1 MATTASFQLPQ
12 EIRELTTK
20 LMVGLDTPR
29 SLTVYLLA
37 KAGEWDQLVN
47 LKVDPRTYLDN
58 PFSANQLKRDYQAT
72 EFLRKCKD
80 IKLKTD
86 PEQAALEAW
95 WAAEAQCKRTND
107 RLANYLELP
116 VYDGPHGTA
125 IADFIDRLQNIV
137 ASWLGPVPKHLDGAF
152 GPGAVFESQGAKHS
166 RNLTLGD
173 KLQLQPSVTPAA
185 KALFEHYFWPCAW
198 GRAWMSDTNGSAI
211 NDSLRGNRFV
221 SVDKDATIKRG
232 IAIEGGGMVYL
243 QLAVGGVIRRRLAR
257 IGIDLEKGQ
266 GLHQQLA
273 MRASLTGNHATIDL
287 KSASDTVCR
296 NLVKLALRKSGD
308 WYDLLESLRSPAT
321 RLNGKWVRLEKFS
334 SMGNGFTFELETLI
348 FAAVITA
355 VGGGLIGHE
364 SYVYGDDIIVPSE
377 HASNVISALRF
388 LGFTTNERKTFT
400 TSAFRESC
408 GGDYFMGVDVRPYYM
423 KEFPNEPNDWIAVA
437 NGLYRRWPLSYLRSD
452 RVYRA
457 RFFSIGRLPSG
468 IRSCR
473 GPAELGDLVICS
485 PEHQW
490 NYVTRSSRR
499 YFRVWRPIAKR
510 IPLRRFSAG
519 TQLAVMLYAVRNPS
533 GILLFPKELH
543 RVGLAIW
550 ADNTE
555 ELREH
560 RSPVSTGLVPR
571 RAIAGYRFGRVSYS

>member
-1 MATTASFQLPQ
+1 MATTASNQLPQ
-12 EIRELTTK
+12 EIRELSTK
-20 LMVGLDTPR
+20 LLVGLDTPR
-29 SLTVYLLA
+29 SLTVFLLI
-37 KAGEWDQLVN
+37 KYEEWDQLVQ
-47 LKVDPRTYLDN
+47 LKIDPRTYRDD

-80 IKLKTD
+80 VPTSIDT
-86 PEQAALEAW
+86 EAAAVATW
-95 WAAEAQCKRTND
+95 WASEAQCKRTND
-107 RLANYLELP
+107 RLDNYLENP

-125 IADFIDRLQNIV
+125 IANFIDRLQSIV
-137 ASWLGPVPKHLDGAF
+137 AAWLGPLPKSLEGAF

-185 KALFEHYFWPCAW
+185 SALFEHYFWPCAW

-211 NDSLRGNRFV
+211 NSSLRGNRFV
-221 SVDKDATIKRG
+221 TVDKDATIRRG

-243 QLAVGGVIRRRLAR
+243 QLAVGGAIRRRLAR
-257 IGIDLEKGQ
+257 IGIDLESGQ

-273 MRASLTGNHATIDL
+273 MHASLTGTSATIDL

-296 NLVKLALRKSGD
+296 NLVRLAFKKCGD

-334 SMGNGFTFELETLI
+334 SMGNGFTFELETLL
-348 FAAVITA
+348 FAAIITA

-364 SYVYGDDIIVPSE
+364 AFVYGDDIIVPTDKS
-377 HASNVISALRF
+377 ADVISALRF

-423 KEFPNEPNDWIAVA
+423 KEFPNEPSDWIAVA
-437 NGLYRRWPLSYLRSD
+437 NGLYRRWPRSHLRTD

-490 NYVTRSSRR
+490 EYVTRSSKRF
-499 YFRVWRPIAKR
+499 FRVWRPVAKR
-510 IPLRRFSAG
+510 IPLRRFTSN
-519 TQLAVMLYAVRNPS
+519 TQLALLLYSVRNSPKV
-533 GILLFPKELH
+533 INFPRHLH
-543 RVGLAIW
+543 RVGVAPMD
-550 ADNTE
+550 DNTP

-571 RAIAGYRFGRVSYS
+571 RAIAGYRFGRVAYS

>member
-1 MATTASFQLPQ
+1 MATTASNQLPQ
-12 EIRELTTK
+12 EIRELATK
-20 LMVGLDTPR
+20 LLVGLDTPR
-29 SLTVYLLA
+29 SLTVFLLI
-37 KAGEWDQLVN
+37 KYGEWDQLVQ
-47 LKVDPRTYLDN
+47 LKVDPRTYRDD

-80 IKLKTD
+80 VPTSIDT
-86 PEQAALEAW
+86 EAAAVATW
-95 WAAEAQCKRTND
+95 WASEAQCKKTND
-107 RLANYLELP
+107 RLDNYLENP

-125 IADFIDRLQNIV
+125 IADFIDRLQSVV
-137 ASWLGPVPKHLDGAF
+137 AAWLGPLPKSLEGAF

-185 KALFEHYFWPCAW
+185 SALFEHYFWPCAW

-211 NDSLRGNRFV
+211 NNSLRGNRFV
-221 SVDKDATIKRG
+221 TVDKDATIRRG

-257 IGIDLEKGQ
+257 IGIDLESGQ

-273 MRASLTGNHATIDL
+273 MHASLTGTSATIDL

-296 NLVKLALRKSGD
+296 NLVKLAFKKCGD

-334 SMGNGFTFELETLI
+334 SMGNGFTFELETLL
-348 FAAVITA
+348 FAAIITA
-355 VGGGLIGHE
+355 AGGGLVGHE
-364 SYVYGDDIIVPSE
+364 AFVYGDDIIVPTDRS
-377 HASNVISALRF
+377 ADVISALRF
-388 LGFTTNERKTFT
+388 FGFTTNERKTFT

-423 KEFPNEPNDWIAVA
+423 KEFPNEPSDWIAVA
-437 NGLYRRWPLSYLRSD
+437 NGLYRRWPRSHLRTD

-485 PEHQW
+485 PEYQW
-490 NYVTRSSRR
+490 EYVTRSSKRF
-499 YFRVWRPIAKR
+499 FRVWRPVAKR
-510 IPLRRFSAG
+510 IPLRRFTSN
-519 TQLAVMLYAVRNPS
+519 TQLALLLYSVRNS
-533 GILLFPKELH
+533 SRVMNFPKHLH
-543 RVGLAIW
+543 RVGVALTD
-550 ADNTE
+550 DNTP

-571 RAIAGYRFGRVSYS
+571 RAIAGYRFGRVAYS